1 MKRYF
6 VSVFIIS
13 ALLITASVLLLIYT
27 VTSSVLADSALVS
40 DSPHSVVIIDAG
52 HGGADSG
59 AVGPDG
65 TLEKDLNLSIAL
77 KLKEYL
83 EENNT
88 SVILTRKND
97 DSIHDGDSSTLRE
110 KKVSDIHNRMKIMED
125 TDNCIFVSIHQNSF
139 GQSKYKG
146 TQVFYSPNTDSSVLL
161 AQSIQKSV
169 VNQIQ
174 NDNKREIKK
183 CTDSVYLIYN
193 AKKTAV
199 LVECGFMTNSDEL
212 ALLKSEEYQTELSKA
227 IGDGIIDYLKKE
239 V

>member
-1 MKRYF
+1 
-6 VSVFIIS
+6 
-13 ALLITASVLLLIYT
+13 
-27 VTSSVLADSALVS
+27 
-40 DSPHSVVIIDAG
+40 
-52 HGGADSG
+52 
-59 AVGPDG
+59 
-65 TLEKDLNLSIAL
+65 
-77 KLKEYL
+77 
-83 EENNT
+83 
-88 SVILTRKND
+88 
-97 DSIHDGDSSTLRE
+97 
-110 KKVSDIHNRMKIMED
+110 MKIMED
-125 TDNCIFVSIHQNSF
+125 IDNCIFVSIHQNSF